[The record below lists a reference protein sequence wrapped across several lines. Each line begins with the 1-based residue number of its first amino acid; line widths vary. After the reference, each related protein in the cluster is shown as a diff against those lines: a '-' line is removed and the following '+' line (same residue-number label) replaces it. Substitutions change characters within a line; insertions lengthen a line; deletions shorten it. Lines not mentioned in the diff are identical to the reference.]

1 VTAVGRPI
9 GRGLTVLVW
18 MLLGLGAVLLAGCA
32 SRPVPSAVAPL
43 LDGWRQIGVTC
54 GKPTVGMP
62 DNMPQWSCQATL
74 RGVQVNLSVIG
85 DDAGAAQL
93 VAQIPAATDRETA
106 IAVFGDLV
114 SSMRAF
120 PSMRT
125 DLLAWV
131 QSWDGS
137 SGQVSTGFPG
147 AHVAIEADP
156 TWIGL
161 YVSRIPYQSAPSPR
175 APASGSDVGALD
187 RGWLEAA
194 R

>member
-1 VTAVGRPI
+1 MR
-9 GRGLTVLVW
+9 LVAGW
-18 MLLGLGAVLLAGCA
+18 MLLVLVAACG

-43 LDGWRQIGVTC
+43 LDGWRQIGVSC
-54 GKPTVGMP
+54 GEPTVGMP

-85 DDAGAAQL
+85 DDDGAAQL

-120 PSMRT
+120 PSMQT

-147 AHVAIEADP
+147 AHVAIEADAVW
-156 TWIGL
+156 TGL
-161 YVSRIPYQSAPSPR
+161 YLSRIPYQSAPSNQGPGTTSGLTA
-175 APASGSDVGALD
+175 APECGLGA
-187 RGWLEAA
+187 A
-194 R
+194 